1 MLTGGTT
8 NVHGIMEH
16 VTNVLTA
23 LAPSTMRSRR
33 EFGRDVKE
41 KLCYIALVYDTELKS
56 TTESFDKKQTHML
69 SDGNIF
75 TVSAERGTT
84 MFQEIGERMTKNPT
98 ELPPPSMKTKVVA
111 PPERKPSGAIGG
123 SILLF

>member
-8 NVHGIMEH
+8 ILHEIMEH
-16 VTNVLTA
+16 MTNELTA

-41 KLCYIALVYDTELKS
+41 ELCYMAFVYDTELKS

-75 TVSAERGTT
+75 TVSAER
-84 MFQEIGERMTKNPT
+84 FLCACVFSSQ
-98 ELPPPSMKTKVVA
+98 LH
-111 PPERKPSGAIGG
+111 
-123 SILLF
+123 